1 MAEDNIHSP
10 KTGYGFDFDENINPF
25 CSKSKLSRSPSSSI
39 CYEDN
44 QNIISSTVTHT
55 SFSIE
60 DTSSKEM
67 ASFTTKRKQENDNSS
82 FCNQSN
88 SFDKSPL
95 LSDCKVFSVSRSEH
109 GDEKTSDM
117 SVSENYK
124 IITDCS
130 HMENGI
136 NIPNNVVIEKRIHSV
151 VHRRSSLNDDIK
163 VEDLEGAASTETD
176 CKEKLLD
183 FKDLGDIPSNNL
195 GSVSN
200 QSEAGPD
207 VAQFTEEEFRS
218 AAEFFKDP
226 SAFEFLQK
234 AGNSTAL
241 QESTLARFSLYVK
254 FDPLLK
260 SDSPVKHQS
269 DNKRID
275 SSTVKT
281 KCVDDQC
288 VNNQYDENLSPK
300 YLNKSSDRN
309 EQSSIEMVGNMAK
322 QTIGSGKL
330 IDFSPSPKKKE
341 TCNPA
346 NQQLDNGSSH
356 PLQETKMFSED
367 EVNQALKMQELL
379 YQEKLIKKDKEWN
392 EKQKTYDKEKQQL
405 KNQNIAL
412 KQALA
417 VASFVALEMS
427 KMFSLFKDQKEQE
440 RVEMT
445 ATNQRLINERD
456 QALEDLQNVET
467 AFADLHR
474 RYEKAK
480 GVLEGYKQNEDK
492 LRDQCSELQD
502 KIKQQEQKFD
512 LLRLRTEEKLESA
525 NTELESAKKG
535 VEAEVTVLR
544 AQVKKAE
551 MKISSLERNLEQKNK
566 ENAELSNIC
575 DELIA
580 KVGKT

>member
-1 MAEDNIHSP
+1 
-10 KTGYGFDFDENINPF
+10 
-25 CSKSKLSRSPSSSI
+25 
-39 CYEDN
+39 
-44 QNIISSTVTHT
+44 
-55 SFSIE
+55 
-60 DTSSKEM
+60 
-67 ASFTTKRKQENDNSS
+67 
-82 FCNQSN
+82 
-88 SFDKSPL
+88 
-95 LSDCKVFSVSRSEH
+95 
-109 GDEKTSDM
+109 
-117 SVSENYK
+117 
-124 IITDCS
+124 
-130 HMENGI
+130 
-136 NIPNNVVIEKRIHSV
+136 
-151 VHRRSSLNDDIK
+151 
-163 VEDLEGAASTETD
+163 
-176 CKEKLLD
+176 
-183 FKDLGDIPSNNL
+183 
-195 GSVSN
+195 
-200 QSEAGPD
+200 
-207 VAQFTEEEFRS
+207 
-218 AAEFFKDP
+218 
-226 SAFEFLQK
+226 
-234 AGNSTAL
+234 
-241 QESTLARFSLYVK
+241 
-254 FDPLLK
+254 
-260 SDSPVKHQS
+260 
-269 DNKRID
+269 
-275 SSTVKT
+275 
-281 KCVDDQC
+281 
-288 VNNQYDENLSPK
+288 
-300 YLNKSSDRN
+300 
-309 EQSSIEMVGNMAK
+309 MVGNMAKK

-330 IDFSPSPKKKE
+330 IDFSPSPKKKDS
-341 TCNPA
+341 CNPA

-392 EKQKTYDKEKQQL
+392 EKQKLYDKEKQQL

-445 ATNQRLINERD
+445 ATNQRLIKERD
-456 QALEDLQNVET
+456 QALEDLQNVES

-566 ENAELSNIC
+566 ENTELSNIC